1 MKLQL
6 STYSEAINQALD
18 QSMKIDK
25 DVKVFG
31 QLVDYKPGVFGTTTG
46 LIEKYGK
53 ERVQDFPVAES
64 LMTSMSIGMACNSKN
79 KIVLVHHR
87 IDFMMY
93 AMDAIVNWMSL
104 WRFKS
109 SSDTSLSITI
119 RAIVGKGW
127 GQGPQ
132 HSKSMHSWFANLP
145 GINVVIPSNPFDAKG
160 LLIESIFS
168 KIPTIIIEHR
178 SLFNDK
184 QKIPVAPY
192 RISFGKANVITYGN
206 DFTLISV
213 GYMSKQA
220 IEISKY
226 FKAKYKINIE
236 VIDVRTLSPLDKK
249 TLIKSFKKTKK
260 AIVLDPTWKSYGASS
275 EIISVLQK
283 YIKNHDKYK
292 LDRICYPDSHTPM
305 SQILEKKFYINK
317 NLIIK
322 KIKKML
328 GKK

>member
-1 MKLQL
+1 MKLHT
-6 STYSEAINQALD
+6 STYSQAINQALD

-25 DVKVFG
+25 GVKVFG

-46 LIEKYGK
+46 LVEKYGN

-64 LMTSMSIGMACNSKN
+64 LMTSMSIGMALNKKN

-109 SSDTSLSITI
+109 YSDTSLSITI

-145 GINVVIPSNPFDAKG
+145 GINVVMPSNPFDAKG

-168 KIPTIIIEHR
+168 RIPTIIIEHR

-184 QKIPVAPY
+184 QKIPIDPY
-192 RISFGKANVITYGN
+192 RISFGKANIINKGN
-206 DFTLISV
+206 HFTLISI
-213 GYMSKQA
+213 GYMNKLA
-220 IEISKY
+220 IEVSKY
-226 FKAKYKINIE
+226 FKANHQVNIE

-249 TLIKSFKKTKK
+249 TLIKSFKKTKR
-260 AIVLDPTWKSYGASS
+260 ALVLDPTWKSYGASS
-275 EIISVLQK
+275 EIISELQK
-283 YIKNHDKYK
+283 FIRDDKK
-292 LDRICYPDSHTPM
+292 FSLDRICYPDSHTPM
-305 SQILEKKFYINK
+305 SKVLEKKFYVNK
-317 NLIIK
+317 EILIK

-328 GKK
+328 DKK

>member
-1 MKLQL
+1 MKLQT
-6 STYSEAINQALD
+6 STYSQAINQALD

-25 DVKVFG
+25 NVKIFG
-31 QLVDYKPGVFGTTTG
+31 QLVDYKPGVFGTTSG
-46 LIEKYGK
+46 LVEKYGK

-64 LMTSMSIGMACNSKN
+64 LMTSMSIGMALNNKN
-79 KIVLVHHR
+79 KVILVHHR

-109 SSDTSLSITI
+109 YSDTSLSITI

-145 GINVVIPSNPFDAKG
+145 GINVVMPSSPFDAKG

-184 QKIPVAPY
+184 QKIPQDPY
-192 RISFGKANVITYGN
+192 RIPFGKANIICYGN
-206 DFTLISV
+206 HFTLICI
-213 GYMSKQA
+213 GYMSKLA
-220 IEISKY
+220 IDVSKY
-226 FKAKYKINIE
+226 FKSIYQINIE
-236 VIDVRTLSPLDKK
+236 IIDVRTLTPLDKN

-260 AIVLDPTWKSYGASS
+260 ALILDPTWKSYGASS

-283 YIKNHDKYK
+283 HIQNNKSYS
-292 LDRICYPDSHTPM
+292 LDRISYPDSHTPM
-305 SQILEKKFYINK
+305 SQKLEKKFYIDK

-322 KIKKML
+322 KIKKIL
-328 GKK
+328 KIK